1 MELSNHGEGLLQ
13 FRYRHGGQNI
23 PLRSCARRAALGG
36 CLAMAGEGVF
46 PPLLAVSALL
56 AASPARAG
64 EGGVLDSMAACCG
77 FARQRR
83 QPEWAPSCSPSAPA
97 RSANADCGPML
108 GQGVVSQDWPSF
120 LS

>member
-1 MELSNHGEGLLQ
+1 MELANHGEGLLQ

-64 EGGVLDSMAACCG
+64 EGVFSIAWPPVAALPVNGVNRNGRLR
-77 FARQRR
+77 ARHPRPQDRR
-83 QPEWAPSCSPSAPA
+83 TPPA
-97 RSANADCGPML
+97 GRC
-108 GQGVVSQDWPSF
+108 
-120 LS
+120 